1 MKTHS
6 APPKTQEIELKLTL
20 PTADPAGLAQRLART
35 PVLARRTPKQQF
47 LHNIYFD
54 TPDQNLRQQRIAL
67 RLRRVDGGAEPLWL
81 QTLKTGGSSNSALS
95 QRGEW
100 ETPVATPVL
109 SLRDLKA
116 TPWSD
121 FDPDGSVFKA
131 LQPCFVTDFERTS
144 WRVKKRDGSEVEVA
158 LDIGQI
164 KAGEQRT
171 PICELEL
178 ELISGQPAALFD
190 LARQIARS
198 IAVLPSGMSKAE
210 RGFSLAQG
218 KLNGPIHAQLQ
229 KLNPDGS
236 FTATA
241 QCVLNDAFCQFT
253 ANLNALCHSN
263 DPEVV
268 HQARVGWR
276 RFKSARRLFR
286 PVLLPASQPT
296 WEALNP
302 LLTCLGELR
311 DLDVALTDTLPP
323 LASAFIDGD
332 ADREPAWHT
341 MTAALRQAADL
352 QRKAVRSALQ
362 APLVG
367 ACLLATTQWLEELS
381 ASSSTQNAPLEPH
394 DSLRHWTQRRI
405 LRLHVQLQVAL
416 KAANSSEGQHR
427 VRLLAKRL
435 RYGIEA
441 MHTLVPKRIAQQLH
455 RESTSLQVDIG
466 NTRDITQ
473 AAKLVAQLDVD
484 RGLAEFL
491 RGIAS
496 CQTMQITKLN

>member
-20 PTADPAGLAQRLART
+20 PTSDPSGLAQRLART
-35 PVLARRTPKQQF
+35 PVLARRTPNQQF

-54 TPDQNLRQQRIAL
+54 TPDQVLRQQRVAL
-67 RLRRVDGGAEPLWL
+67 RLRRVDSHEKPLWL

-121 FDPDGSVFKA
+121 FDPDGRVFKA
-131 LQPCFVTDFERTS
+131 LQPCFVTGFERTS

-164 KAGEQRT
+164 EAGEHRT

-178 ELISGQPAALFD
+178 ELISGPPAALFD
-190 LARQIARS
+190 IARQIARS

-210 RGFSLAQG
+210 RGFALAQG
-218 KLNGPIHAQLQ
+218 KLNGPMYAQLQ
-229 KLNPDGS
+229 KLNPDSS
-236 FTATA
+236 FTTTA
-241 QCVLNDAFCQFT
+241 QSVLNDAFCQFT

-268 HQARVGWR
+268 HQARIGWR

-286 PVLLPASQPT
+286 PVLDLAALPS
-296 WEALNP
+296 WDALQP
-302 LLTCLGELR
+302 LLACLGELR

-323 LASAFIDGD
+323 LASAFVAGEHQ
-332 ADREPAWHT
+332 RELAWQS
-341 MTAALRQAADL
+341 MTEALRQAADQ
-352 QRKAVRSALQ
+352 QRKAVRQALQ
-362 APLVG
+362 TPVVG
-367 ACLLATTQWLEELS
+367 ANLLATTQWLEQLS
-381 ASSSTQNAPLEPH
+381 APTSTQNAAFEPH

-405 LRLHVQLQVAL
+405 MRLHDQLQLAL
-416 KAANSSEGQHR
+416 KDADSSEGQHR

-441 MHTLVPKRIAQQLH
+441 MQALVPKRIAQQL
-455 RESTSLQVDIG
+455 RQESTSLQVDIG

-473 AAKLVAQLDVD
+473 AAMLVGQLNVD

-491 RGIAS
+491 RGVAT
-496 CQTMQITKLN
+496 CQTMQITKSN

>member
-20 PTADPAGLAQRLART
+20 PTSDPAGLAQRLART
-35 PVLARRTPKQQF
+35 PVLARRTAVKQF

-54 TPDQNLRQQRIAL
+54 TPDQVLRQQRIAL
-67 RLRRVDGGAEPLWL
+67 RLRRVDRDAQPVWL
-81 QTLKTGGSSNSALS
+81 QTLKTGGNGNSALS

-100 ETPVATPVL
+100 ESPVASPVL
-109 SLRDLKA
+109 SLLDLKA

-121 FDPDGSVFKA
+121 FDADGSVFEA
-131 LQPCFVTDFERTS
+131 LQPCFVTDFERTT

-158 LDIGQI
+158 LDLGQI

-218 KLNGPIHAQLQ
+218 SLNGPIHAQLQ
-229 KLNPDGS
+229 KLKPDGS
-236 FTATA
+236 FTETA

-268 HQARVGWR
+268 HQARIGWR

-286 PVLLPASQPT
+286 PVLAPESLPS
-296 WEALNP
+296 WEALSP
-302 LLTCLGELR
+302 LLTSLGDLR
-311 DLDVALTDTLPP
+311 DLDVALTETLPP
-323 LASAFIDGD
+323 LAKAFGAGD
-332 ADREPAWHT
+332 SQREIAWLN
-341 MTAALRQAADL
+341 MTEALRQAADL
-352 QRKAVRSALQ
+352 QRKAVRQALQ

-367 ACLLATTQWLEELS
+367 ASLLATTQWLEELS
-381 ASSSTQNAPLEPH
+381 APSSNQQTPLEPH

-405 LRLHVQLQVAL
+405 LRLHVQLQLAL
-416 KAANSSEGQHR
+416 KNANSSEGQHR

-441 MHTLVPKRIAQQLH
+441 MQALVPKRIAQQL
-455 RESTSLQVDIG
+455 RQESTSLQVDIG

-473 AAKLVAQLDVD
+473 AAMLVGQLNVD

-491 RGIAS
+491 RGVAT
-496 CQTMQITKLN
+496 CQTMQIAK